1 MLQTNWEWVNQ
12 GNTDLSATKKRDF
25 SEDNVMYIAILTSL
39 VRLVIHIGSG
49 AWPYIN
55 SCASQISKRSA
66 NLRRI
71 ETHQTTTGWASEP
84 VAKLQCPWQFP
95 LLSRLQSQGP
105 GPLSRLTPKI
115 TRWWI
120 CKPFW
125 MCRDLGSLVL
135 TSVKSLKHGNISR
148 TLNTVCVTAGGGESF
163 KAWMLGR
170 RAYMHESACR
180 SNYMKVLHQTFFSKA
195 DQFTLPNWCGFFL

>member
-71 ETHQTTTGWASEP
+71 ETHQQLLGEP
-84 VAKLQCPWQFP
+84 VSQWQNCNARGKTPRESTTIARPRTIESPDPKNHQMDLQTMDVSRPRKFCLDFCQEFEAWQYW
-95 LLSRLQSQGP
+95 Q
-105 GPLSRLTPKI
+105 
-115 TRWWI
+115 
-120 CKPFW
+120 
-125 MCRDLGSLVL
+125 
-135 TSVKSLKHGNISR
+135 
-148 TLNTVCVTAGGGESF
+148 NTVCVTAGGEESF
-163 KAWMLGR
+163 KAWMLGW

-180 SNYMKVLHQTFFSKA
+180 SNYMQVLHQTFFSKA